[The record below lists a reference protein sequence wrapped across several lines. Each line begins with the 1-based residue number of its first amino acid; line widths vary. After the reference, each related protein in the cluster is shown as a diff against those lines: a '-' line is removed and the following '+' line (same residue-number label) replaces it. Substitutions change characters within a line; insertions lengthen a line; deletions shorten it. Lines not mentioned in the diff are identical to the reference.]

1 MSHITIFMSVKKL
14 PLMRWEAYKLTKLQK
29 WWYKLMPE
37 QKQNKQKRKGKGK
50 ERKGKERKEKGKEKK
65 RKEKKRKG
73 KKRKEKKRKETPK
86 KECGHLHHTI
96 CKFLYFSYF
105 SKGEWTGLHTIIDN
119 HCQP

>member
-37 QKQNKQKRKGKGK
+37 QKKKKRK
-50 ERKGKERKEKGKEKK
+50 KERKEKK
-65 RKEKKRKG
+65 KEKKRKG
-73 KKRKEKKRKETPK
+73 KERKRKEKKRKETPK

-96 CKFLYFSYF
+96 CKFLYLSYF